1 VTLPLTGVVVV
12 ALEQAVSA
20 PFATRQ
26 LADMGARVIKVER
39 VGEGDFARHYDTEV
53 RGMACHFVWVNR
65 GKESLAVDF
74 KHPAGR
80 AVLDELIASADVV
93 VQNLAPGTADGLGL
107 SARQLTARHPWLIG
121 CRFPR
126 RYPRAGKRGWT
137 GSRAWA
143 TILARSSWRL
153 AATMA
158 RSAG

>member
-1 VTLPLTGVVVV
+1 MGIGPVPAVAKALGRAGVELRDVD
-12 ALEQAVSA
+12 LIE
-20 PFATRQ
+20 
-26 LADMGARVIKVER
+26 LNE
-39 VGEGDFARHYDTEV
+39 
-53 RGMACHFVWVNR
+53 ACHFVWVNR
-65 GKESLAVDF
+65 GKESLTVDF